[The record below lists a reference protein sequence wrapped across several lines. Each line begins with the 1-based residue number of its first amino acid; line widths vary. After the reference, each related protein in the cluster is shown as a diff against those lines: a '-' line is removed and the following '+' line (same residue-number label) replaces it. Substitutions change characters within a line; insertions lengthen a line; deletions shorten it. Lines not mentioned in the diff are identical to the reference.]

1 MTKGMDADGMLAR
14 GVDSLI
20 AINISLEA
28 VGLINTEI
36 SNACVSVSD
45 AVDAILAQLPLM
57 AITICLPDR
66 QCSDCLKTDVGF
78 LLDAMEIAGMG
89 PYNLSSDGLREALS
103 LVQAYHDHV
112 DGDEEARVL
121 ARAIEAFASGGEV
134 GCDRLMSGQSRR
146 IVAACGV
153 DALFLSLDEGRVVG
167 STLQVNKIM
176 CHGEALSA
184 REFRYLAAA
193 CKVALVSSGDRWF
206 TYALRDIL
214 PSFERSL
221 TVLRDMLIDGYKM
234 MGRGGNSV
242 RPFVLD
248 YSRPIVDD
256 IIKTIQKVRLERG
269 EV

>member
-1 MTKGMDADGMLAR
+1 MDADGMLAR

-45 AVDAILAQLPLM
+45 EVDAILAQLPLM

-112 DGDEEARVL
+112 DGVEEDNNP
-121 ARAIEAFASGGEV
+121 S
-134 GCDRLMSGQSRR
+134 
-146 IVAACGV
+146 
-153 DALFLSLDEGRVVG
+153 
-167 STLQVNKIM
+167 QV
-176 CHGEALSA
+176 
-184 REFRYLAAA
+184 
-193 CKVALVSSGDRWF
+193 
-206 TYALRDIL
+206 
-214 PSFERSL
+214 
-221 TVLRDMLIDGYKM
+221 
-234 MGRGGNSV
+234 
-242 RPFVLD
+242 
-248 YSRPIVDD
+248 
-256 IIKTIQKVRLERG
+256 
-269 EV
+269 